1 MHVAS
6 LYVALVVAS
15 VSSLTL
21 AAENNNHPFHEGCAK
36 QRRTAD
42 SPNRFTCRLDDQQ
55 DSMTW
60 VDAVMCPS
68 FMNYTD
74 SSCNNT
80 VRVRVVMP
88 KKNNNAFITANIV
101 TGKRWKKIKKK
112 NKKKNNPCP
121 ATGPATN
128 EQPNEVTA
136 SALEDC
142 WVGNSIHVPVE
153 LFQKVGPLKKSTIK
167 PMAIFSK
174 SIAKSNPR
182 PDNND
187 FEKEEPKIETTE
199 SINENDQC
207 TLPFVIGFTVAQV
220 GNRKRFPLTLSGKYY
235 VSPRVSL
242 KF

>member
-6 LYVALVVAS
+6 LFVALVVAS

-36 QRRTAD
+36 QRPTAD
-42 SPNRFTCRLDDQQ
+42 SPNRFTCSLDDQR

-88 KKNNNAFITANIV
+88 KKDNNAFITANIV
-101 TGKRWKKIKKK
+101 TGKIKKKIK
-112 NKKKNNPCP
+112 KKKNNPCP

-128 EQPNEVTA
+128 KQPNEVTA
-136 SALEDC
+136 STLEEC
-142 WVGNSIHVPVE
+142 WVGTSIHVPVE

-174 SIAKSNPR
+174 SIAKSNPP
-182 PDNND
+182 PDND
-187 FEKEEPKIETTE
+187 FKKEEPKIETTE
-199 SINENDQC
+199 NHQC

-235 VSPRVSL
+235 VSPRVFSS
-242 KF
+242 KNP